1 MEADA
6 RTGDGD
12 GLRLARPLRF
22 RHTAWWAIVI
32 LAVLTSGVLI
42 TVWRYQHRFV
52 RSDQDLLRLLPK
64 RPEASIFFANV
75 TALRVGGYLGLLQD
89 ARASQ
94 ERQYTEFVR
103 ATGFDYTKD
112 LDAVAGE
119 ITDGQLWVT
128 LRGHFQWQKIREY
141 AGSHDGNCGSSAC
154 VTDTSTPGRALTLR
168 AIQPDVMGVAV
179 GGDVAAA
186 EEIRAGQNPSPFVF
200 DAPVWIRPS
209 EALMMNPASLPVAL
223 RIFAISLGS
232 ADSVVLALRSSEAE
246 ETRFAITIDAL
257 FRNEPTA
264 QTAKKQ
270 LEIDTSMLR
279 IELMRERRQPDPGN
293 LSWLLTSGTFQVT
306 GQRLAGAW
314 PVRKE
319 LIRSLQ

>member
-1 MEADA
+1 
-6 RTGDGD
+6 
-12 GLRLARPLRF
+12 
-22 RHTAWWAIVI
+22 
-32 LAVLTSGVLI
+32 
-42 TVWRYQHRFV
+42 
-52 RSDQDLLRLLPK
+52 
-64 RPEASIFFANV
+64 
-75 TALRVGGYLGLLQD
+75 
-89 ARASQ
+89 
-94 ERQYTEFVR
+94 
-103 ATGFDYTKD
+103 
-112 LDAVAGE
+112 
-119 ITDGQLWVT
+119 
-128 LRGHFQWQKIREY
+128 
-141 AGSHDGNCGSSAC
+141 
-154 VTDTSTPGRALTLR
+154 
-168 AIQPDVMGVAV
+168 
-179 GGDVAAA
+179 
-186 EEIRAGQNPSPFVF
+186 
-200 DAPVWIRPS
+200 
-209 EALMMNPASLPVAL
+209 MNPASLPVAL